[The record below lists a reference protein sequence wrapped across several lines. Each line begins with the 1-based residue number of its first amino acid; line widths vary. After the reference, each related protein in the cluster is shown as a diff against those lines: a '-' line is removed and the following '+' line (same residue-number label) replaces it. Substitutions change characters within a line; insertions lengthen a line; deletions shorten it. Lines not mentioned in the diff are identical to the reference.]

1 MIMNALYDVQPDTDL
16 QADNNPKRITKID
29 KDFAEKLDFKDVK
42 FPVKVRD
49 IQKIEKK
56 KNSISIS
63 GFGYENKE
71 KHLIYAS
78 KIVVQ

>member
-16 QADNNPKRITKID
+16 QADNNPKRITKIG

-56 KNSISIS
+56 KFNQHQR
-63 GFGYENKE
+63 FW
-71 KHLIYAS
+71 L
-78 KIVVQ
+78 